1 MSKKTEKS
9 KKRVQFHRKSGVFE
23 LRPGKMLYAFCV
35 NAGGHL
41 EHLYWGEDIG
51 ESESLSYLQSSNVKI
66 AFQTEAPPI
75 DPSRKKEFVQ
85 QFIER
90 EKNKDIKAQQIWK
103 SFRGSNDVYRKRTE
117 NLAWRIW
124 TRSKTKGGYDTTK
137 GNAMEMLIS
146 SPTMKFRS
154 VGEID
159 QKHLAPSLK
168 ADMDQQRYT
177 VGDNLDAYRK
187 RGSDGETS
195 GRQSPTLDFNKRN
208 FSVSNLQDLLEVD
221 AGQNQH
227 VNSFLISEVYRR
239 KKSIFGKGAIKHEY
253 SDYGTGDFRSPSF
266 RLSYSSDGSHISPM
280 QYKCH
285 RIVAGKLPMRDKC
298 MPHIRSWATSKEG
311 EANFATTLIVTMID
325 RHTLFE
331 IDLIYTI
338 IHGYDVLVRSTI
350 FRNSSL
356 KAHYNKPTANDGK
369 PQPMISRLHRVM
381 SSTVDFENE
390 RGGYFCKYLSGSWA
404 RERHVQE
411 TQLQPGTYKY
421 LLSFICVQFK

>member
-1 MSKKTEKS
+1 
-9 KKRVQFHRKSGVFE
+9 
-23 LRPGKMLYAFCV
+23 
-35 NAGGHL
+35 
-41 EHLYWGEDIG
+41 
-51 ESESLSYLQSSNVKI
+51 
-66 AFQTEAPPI
+66 
-75 DPSRKKEFVQ
+75 
-85 QFIER
+85 
-90 EKNKDIKAQQIWK
+90 
-103 SFRGSNDVYRKRTE
+103 VYRKRTE

-124 TRSKTKGGYDTTK
+124 TRSKTKGVYDTSK
-137 GNAMEMLIS
+137 GNAMKMLIS

-154 VGEID
+154 VGEVD
-159 QKHLAPSLK
+159 QKHFSPSLNTDVEPK
-168 ADMDQQRYT
+168 RYT
-177 VGDNLDAYRK
+177 VGDNLERAYHK

-195 GRQSPTLDFNKRN
+195 GRQSPKLDFNKRN

-298 MPHIRSWATSKEG
+298 MPHVRSWATSKEG

-325 RHTLFE
+325 IHTLFE
-331 IDLIYTI
+331 IDLIYNI
-338 IHGYDVLVRSTI
+338 IHEHDVLVRSTV

-356 KAHYNKPTANDGK
+356 EAHYNNPAANKRKPH
-369 PQPMISRLHRVM
+369 PMISRLHRAM
-381 SSTVDFENE
+381 STTVDFENE

-411 TQLQPGTYKY
+411 TQLHPGMYAYPSLFISIRYQGFANSY
-421 LLSFICVQFK
+421 LF